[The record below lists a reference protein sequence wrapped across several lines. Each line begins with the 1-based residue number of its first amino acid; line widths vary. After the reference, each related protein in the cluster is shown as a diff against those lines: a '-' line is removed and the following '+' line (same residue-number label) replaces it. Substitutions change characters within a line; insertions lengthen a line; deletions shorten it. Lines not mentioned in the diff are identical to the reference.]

1 MEITNTN
8 WHFYVDD
15 IQLYELAQSKGI
27 AIDDMP
33 YSMVASLAIPY
44 DLYTLLQEKARLET
58 IQAPTDEYLIQWAK
72 ENCQEFQGFIYNQ
85 SLLNEVRDRLS
96 QYTTP

>member
-15 IQLYELAQSKGI
+15 MELYRLAQSNGI
-27 AIDDMP
+27 EIDDMP

-44 DLYTLLQEKARLET
+44 EVYNLQQEKDRLEA
-58 IQAPTDEYLIQWAK
+58 INPPTDEYLIQWAK
-72 ENCQEFQGFIYNQ
+72 ENCPE
-85 SLLNEVRDRLS
+85 SLNMREINKRIDEINELL
-96 QYTTP
+96 TKIKP